1 MSHKRSC
8 SLPVLRIGSTRQY
21 YNMFIRLVC
30 VLLVVASTSALK
42 NAFLKRLCS
51 HTFLVG
57 TLFSPLP
64 LPALADEG
72 VKSFTDPQHAFS
84 IQYPAGWT
92 ESSGALSGDRSV
104 EAFVSPKE
112 ASTSVS
118 IVYTPIPADF
128 AKLSSFGDLQ
138 GYLIPKGEGVES
150 KVLSQRIKGDKI
162 TLEYVTSAPENPERH
177 VITVFALRPAEA
189 VIGVTAQAQEQNF
202 AEAKADLE
210 KIVDSFK
217 Y

>member
-1 MSHKRSC
+1 
-8 SLPVLRIGSTRQY
+8 
-21 YNMFIRLVC
+21 MFIRLVC
-30 VLLVVASTSALK
+30 VFLTLASASALK
-42 NAFLKRLCS
+42 NAFLKRLVS
-51 HTFLVG
+51 HTFLAGALCV
-57 TLFSPLP
+57 SPMFP
-64 LPALADEG
+64 LPALADGG
-72 VKSFTDPQHAFS
+72 VKSFRDPQHAFS

-104 EAFVSPKE
+104 EAFVSPKD

-150 KVLSQRIKGDKI
+150 KVLSERTKGDKI

-202 AEAKADLE
+202 AEAKADLTS
-210 KIVDSFK
+210 IVDSFK